1 MVAIATLLDPLA
13 DALQEALE
21 LFWGTTIT
29 AVQHRKDRFST
40 AHQGLQGIELNPADV
55 GIQHK
60 QHKIGLQGYPRCQSR
75 TRRCCNLIDSWRV
88 DEFDRVETRNG
99 DRPRQSLLLS
109 GAAVS
114 YVSGQEFLADQG
126 IDEA

>member
-1 MVAIATLLDPLA
+1 
-13 DALQEALE
+13 

-29 AVQHRKDRFST
+29 AVQNQKDRFST
-40 AHQGLQGIELNPADV
+40 AYQGLQGIELNPADV

-60 QHKIGLQGYPRCQSR
+60 QHKIGLHGYPRCQSR

-88 DEFDRVETRNG
+88 DEFDSVQTGYG
-99 DRPRQSLLLS
+99 DRPRQRLLLS

-114 YVSGQEFLADQG
+114 YISGQELLADQG
-126 IDEA
+126 INEA